1 MSPRDRRENGRRAQV
16 ICAKVAK
23 LMDRLDAMTAFA
35 LTVDAGSL
43 SAAARKLGRSP
54 ASIMRAVASLE
65 QHLGSV

>member
-1 MSPRDRRENGRRAQV
+1 
-16 ICAKVAK
+16 
-23 LMDRLDAMTAFA
+23 MDRLDAMTAFA